1 MDHFQ
6 HRNGRLYCE
15 DVALDAI
22 ADAVGTPVYVYSTA
36 TLERHYRVFS
46 EGFEGLDALVAYSVK
61 SNSNVAVIRTLAKL
75 GAGAD
80 VVSEGEMR
88 RALAAGVPASKIV
101 FAGVGKT
108 GREIAAGIDAGIHQ
122 FNAESEPELE
132 AIARI
137 AREKGVAAP
146 VSIRVNPNVAA
157 GGHAKIS
164 TGKSEDKFGV
174 PIDRI
179 GEIYARAS
187 AMEGLAVKGLA
198 VHIGSQITELAPFE
212 KAFAAMAGLVSEL
225 RAAGLA
231 VERLDLGGGLGV
243 PYDGRPVSPSP
254 ADYAGAV
261 RRATEGLGVQLIFE
275 PGRMIAGNAG
285 VLVAGVTYVKEGVGR
300 RFLILDAAMNDLLR
314 PALYDANH
322 DMQALANADREPV
335 AYDVVGPVCETADRF
350 SAEKTLPRLEPGDR
364 VAFKTA
370 GAYGA
375 VQASEYNTRPL
386 VPEVLVNGADWAV
399 IRERPSY
406 EEIIARDVVPGWLL
420 C

>member
-6 HRNGRLYCE
+6 HRDGRLFCE
-15 DVALDAI
+15 EVSLDEI
-22 ADAVGTPVYVYSTA
+22 ADEVGTPVYVYSTA
-36 TLERHYRVFS
+36 TLERHYRVFA
-46 EGFEGLDALVAYSVK
+46 EGFAGLDSLVAYSVK
-61 SNSNVAVIRTLAKL
+61 SNSNVAVVRTLAKR

-108 GREIAAGIDAGIHQ
+108 HREIEAGLEAGIHQ
-122 FNAESEPELE
+122 FNAESEPELA
-132 AIARI
+132 AIATA
-137 AREKGVAAP
+137 ARARAVAAP
-146 VSIRVNPNVAA
+146 VAIRVNPNVAA

-174 PIDRI
+174 PIDRVPAL
-179 GEIYARAS
+179 YARAS

-198 VHIGSQITELAPFE
+198 VHIGSQITEIAPFE
-212 KAFAAMAGLVSEL
+212 RAFAAMAALVREL
-225 RAAGLA
+225 RAAGLS

-254 ADYAGAV
+254 ADYAAAV
-261 RRATEGLGVQLIFE
+261 RRATEGLDVDLIFE

-300 RFLILDAAMNDLLR
+300 RFLILDSAMNDLLR
-314 PALYDANH
+314 PALYDADH
-322 DMQALANADREPV
+322 DIAVLANAERESV
-335 AYDVVGPVCETADRF
+335 VYDVVGPVCETADRF
-350 SAEKTLPRLEPGDR
+350 VKERSLPRLEPGDR
-364 VAFKTA
+364 IAFKTA

-375 VQASEYNTRPL
+375 VQAGEYNTRPL

-399 IRERPSY
+399 VRQRPSY
-406 EEIIARDVVPGWLL
+406 EEIIGRDVVPAWL
-420 C
+420 